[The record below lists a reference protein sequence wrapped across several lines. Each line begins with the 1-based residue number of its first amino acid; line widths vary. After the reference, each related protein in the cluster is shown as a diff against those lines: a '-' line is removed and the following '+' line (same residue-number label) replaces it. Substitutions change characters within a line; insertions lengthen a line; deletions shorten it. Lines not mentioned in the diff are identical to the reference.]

1 MRDFNSELS
10 EKIISEIEDFVKT
23 DKANRMVHLD
33 NERIFSEPLVGF
45 AGGSDPLFARYR
57 DIIGYF
63 HLTPLEWLEKLQG
76 DKENKEEREDKETIA
91 GGFSADM
98 AAENVTVI
106 SWILP
111 ISEKTR
117 RSNVREDKIPSRAWA
132 HTRNCGE
139 KFNNR
144 LREQV
149 VMYLRNEGYQAVAPM
164 LRDEFARKESPRSG
178 MASNW
183 SERHAAYAAG
193 LGTFG
198 LCDGLITPAGKA
210 MRCGSVIAGVRLKP
224 TARKYSSHQQH
235 CSFLSGNSC
244 GKCRERCPAG
254 AITEEGHDKEQCSFY
269 QQEYIDPASYGVEIA
284 GCGLCQTDVPCEA
297 GIPEI

>member
-1 MRDFNSELS
+1 MRDFNLELS
-10 EKIISEIEDFVKT
+10 EKIIREIEDFVKT
-23 DKANRMVHLD
+23 DKANRLVHLD

-45 AGGSDPLFARYR
+45 ASGSDPLFARYR
-57 DIIGYF
+57 DIIGDF
-63 HLTPLEWLEKLQG
+63 HLTPLEWLEILPASK
-76 DKENKEEREDKETIA
+76 DNE
-91 GGFSADM
+91 
-98 AAENVTVI
+98 AENITVI

-117 RSNVREDKIPSRAWA
+117 RSNAREDKTPSRAWA

-139 KFNNR
+139 KFNDR
-144 LREQV
+144 LRERV
-149 VMYLRNEGYQAVAPM
+149 VMYLQKEGYQAVAPM
-164 LRDEFARKESPRSG
+164 LRDEFARKESLRSG

-198 LCDGLITPAGKA
+198 LCDGLITQAGKA
-210 MRCGSVIAGVRLKP
+210 MRCGSVVAGVSLKS
-224 TARKYSSHQQH
+224 TERKYSNHQQY
-235 CSFLSGNSC
+235 CSFLSRNSC

-254 AITEEGHDKEQCSFY
+254 AITEDGHDKELCSNY
-269 QQEYIDPASYGVEIA
+269 QQEKIDPAGYGVEIA

-297 GIPEI
+297 GIPDLT